1 MARTVGLTFEEK
13 QKMIE
18 PPFDYSGTEDVVDLK
33 SMTVAELKAYAAELG
48 IDIGSATKKDQII
61 QAITA
66 AGDTATEV

>member
-1 MARTVGLTFEEK
+1 MRTIGLTFEGK
-13 QKMIE
+13 QKTIE

-48 IDIGSATKKDQII
+48 INIGSASRKDEII

-66 AGDTATEV
+66 AGDTEV